1 MRFYFVNPI
10 QTIIRVMLLAALVI
24 AAAYFIIR
32 GFEWRTDWDK
42 VVDREQIIV
51 AVRESEG
58 VFWPIGQEFSGF
70 EYDILSEIETN
81 LGVNVLPFAVRNL
94 DDLYQALE
102 VGAVDMAI
110 TGTSNPS
117 DLWQKSLPYFVTSL
131 GIVQKKQQRFDPEAA
146 LVAGILDPAAHALP
160 AKALTSLYPNIEI
173 QYEPGRLSAELMTL
187 VDIGTLDLVLLDER
201 DFQLQQTVFPDLEF
215 TPVDSPSKEISILF
229 RSTHDSSIRSR
240 VDDAIRHIQD
250 TGLMV
255 QMIDRHFGH
264 SNEFDFVDNRTFER
278 HIESRLP
285 SYIEWFIE
293 HAQNNQLDWRLLA
306 SVAYQESHWRP
317 NAVSP
322 TGVRG
327 IMMVTQ
333 ATAKDMG
340 ITNRSDP
347 QQSIDAGARYL
358 RSLIN
363 RVPEQIT
370 EPDRTWFAL
379 ASYNVGAGHV
389 EDARKIAEIE
399 DGNPNIWIDVRQ
411 NLPKLALKSYYP
423 WTTYG
428 YARGNEPVVYVG
440 NIRQYYEKMKK
451 AFPEEGDAIEPERL
465 DQLPE
470 AAVPI
475 FPGIYD

>member
-10 QTIIRVMLLAALVI
+10 QSIVRLVI
-24 AAAYFIIR
+24 ISLLVIIAAYLIID
-32 GFEWRTDWDK
+32 GFKWRTHWDQ
-42 VVDREQIIV
+42 VVDRQKIIV

-70 EYDILSEIETN
+70 EYDILSEIEAA
-81 LGVNVLPFAVRNL
+81 LGVPVSPFAVRNL
-94 DDLYQALE
+94 DDLYHALE

-110 TGTSNPS
+110 TGTSTPT
-117 DLWQKSLPYFVTSL
+117 DEWQKSLPYFVTNL
-131 GIVQKKQQRFDPEAA
+131 GIVQKKRQRFQTDDA
-146 LVAGILDPAAHALP
+146 LVAGILDPEANTQPTNAL
-160 AKALTSLYPNIEI
+160 SELYPNAEI
-173 QYEPGRLSAELMTL
+173 QYEAGRLSAELMTL
-187 VDIGTLDLVLLDER
+187 VDIGALDVALLDER
-201 DFQLQQTVFPDLEF
+201 DFQIQQTVFPDLQF
-215 TPVDSPSKEISILF
+215 KLVDSSAQEISVLF
-229 RSTHDSSIRSR
+229 RPSHDGSILNR
-240 VDDAIRHIQD
+240 VDDALRDIQD

-264 SNEFDFVDNRTFER
+264 ANEFDFVGNLTFDR
-278 HIESRLP
+278 HMVSRLP
-285 SYIEWFIE
+285 TYLNWFVD
-293 HAQNNQLDWRLLA
+293 HAAENEIDWRLLA
-306 SVAYQESHWRP
+306 SVAYQESHWRS

-327 IMMVTQ
+327 VMMVTQ
-333 ATAKDMG
+333 ATARQMG
-340 ITNRSDP
+340 ISNRADP
-347 QQSIDAGARYL
+347 EQSIDAGSRYL
-358 RSLIN
+358 RSLMD

-399 DGNPNIWIDVRQ
+399 GGNPDIWIDVRR

-440 NIRQYYEKMKK
+440 NIRQYYEKMKR
-451 AFPEEGDAIEPERL
+451 AFPEEGDVIEPERL

-470 AAVPI
+470 ASVPI
-475 FPGIYD
+475 FPNF

>member
-1 MRFYFVNPI
+1 MQLFAAVFFVVVSGSL
-10 QTIIRVMLLAALVI
+10 IIK
-24 AAAYFIIR
+24 
-32 GFEWRTDWDK
+32 GFTWRTQWDQI
-42 VVDREQIIV
+42 VDRNEIIV

-58 VFWPIGQEFSGF
+58 IYWPVGQEISGF
-70 EYDILSEIETN
+70 ERGILEEIETQ
-81 LGVNVLPFAVRNL
+81 LGISISTFAVRNL

-117 DLWQKSLPYFVTSL
+117 DLFQKSLPYYVTSL
-131 GIVQKKQQRFDPEAA
+131 GIVRKKNTDFEPSDE
-146 LVAGILDPAAHALP
+146 LVAGILDPLAHALP
-160 AKALTSLYPNIEI
+160 AQQLISQYPNLEI

-187 VDIGTLDLVLLDER
+187 VDIGSLDLILLDER
-201 DFQLQQTVFPDLEF
+201 DFHLQQTVFPDLLFFPIE
-215 TPVDSPSKEISILF
+215 SPSRDIRILF
-229 RSTHDSSIRSR
+229 HSNHDGTLLSKVNNTIKS
-240 VDDAIRHIQD
+240 IQD
-250 TGLMV
+250 SGLMV
-255 QMIDRHFGH
+255 QMIDRYFGH
-264 SNEFDFVDNRTFER
+264 AGEFDFVDNRTFER
-278 HIESRLP
+278 HMASRLP
-285 SYIEWFIE
+285 RYRAWFE
-293 HAQNNQLDWRLLA
+293 QYAEQNNLDWRLLA
-306 SVAYQESHWRP
+306 AVAYQESHWRA

-340 ITNRSDP
+340 ISNRSDP
-347 QQSIDAGARYL
+347 QQSIDAGSRYL
-358 RSLIN
+358 SRLID

-379 ASYNVGAGHV
+379 AAYNVGAGHV
-389 EDARKIAEIE
+389 EDARKITEIE
-399 DGNPNIWIDVRQ
+399 GGNPNIWIDVRKS
-411 NLPKLALKSYYP
+411 LPKLALKSYYP

-451 AFPEEGDAIEPERL
+451 AFPKEGDSIQPDRL

-470 AAVPI
+470 AEVPI
-475 FPGIYD
+475 FQGL